1 MNHTSIWI
9 LALSVFVVFVRIL
22 LNVNLSLN
30 HTLLTFLFYLS
41 QTWKTQLIQAIFLWG
56 VIFLLICMGL
66 ISRSLCGCLCFW
78 LALLYSLSHFFFLVW
93 SSSSSLHM
101 VFGYIWSNIDEI
113 LFIDP
118 LATHL
123 CLSLQTLTF
132 FIRTG

>member
-30 HTLLTFLFYLS
+30 HTLLTFLFYVS

-66 ISRSLCGCLCFW
+66 ISRSLCGFLCFW

-93 SSSSSLHM
+93 SSSSSLHT
-101 VFGYIWSNIDEI
+101 VFGYILSNIDEI